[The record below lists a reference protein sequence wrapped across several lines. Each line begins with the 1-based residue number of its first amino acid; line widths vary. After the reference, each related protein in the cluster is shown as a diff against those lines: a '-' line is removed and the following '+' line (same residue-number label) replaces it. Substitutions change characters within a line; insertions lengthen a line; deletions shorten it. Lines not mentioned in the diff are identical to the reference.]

1 MGMSELLVRAV
12 HLWEKRDTPEARKVF
27 KYTMVSVITTVFSNV
42 VLIVVY
48 GLLHLGGE
56 VTSTVFANALATIPS
71 YHLNRKWAW
80 GKSGRSHVA
89 KEIIPFW
96 TMAAAG
102 IIFAMVGAAV
112 VRHVSIQHNLN
123 HTVTSVLVVV
133 ANIVSFSIFWV
144 LKLLLFNR
152 LFHSHPLEELDELV
166 EAA

>member
-1 MGMSELLVRAV
+1 MSELLVRAV

-152 LFHSHPLEELDELV
+152 LFHSHPLEELYELV

>member
-1 MGMSELLVRAV
+1 MSDLLTRLV
-12 HLWEKRDTPEARKVF
+12 HLWEKRDTPEARKLF

-48 GLLHLGGE
+48 GLLHLWGE

-80 GKSGRSHVA
+80 GKQGRSHMA

-96 TMAAAG
+96 TMAATG
-102 IIFAMVGAAV
+102 IAFAMVGAAV
-112 VRHVSIQHNLN
+112 VRHVSIANNLG
-123 HTVTSVLVVV
+123 HTVTSILVVL
-133 ANIVSFSIFWV
+133 ANICSFAIFWV

-152 LFHSHPLEELDELV
+152 LFRVHPLEELDDLV